1 MTLTIEPGDAI
12 LKMDTRGRVRTPPE
26 RREALLAQFDQSGMS
41 GQKFAAWAGIK
52 YPTFANWLQQR
63 GKRAQKIEKEKP
75 VRWLEATMASP
86 TDEKELKGLE
96 GERLIVHGPGSVR
109 MEIGNASQAKL
120 AVQILR
126 GLGAETAC

>member
-1 MTLTIEPGDAI
+1 
-12 LKMDTRGRVRTPPE
+12 MDTRGRVRTPPE